1 MVLLYVFVN
10 LTSVAWLGTIAIE
23 QILGIDP
30 MYRIHHHIPFVIA
43 GVYSIYGGLAAVAW
57 TDVLQ
62 VVFLVGGGLITAYF
76 ALEAVSGANGG
87 AWDGFVII
95 FDKLKSL
102 PEDTH
107 FNLVVDRAL
116 SPDAFKDLPGNSS
129 SSRWCMVG

>member
-1 MVLLYVFVN
+1 
-10 LTSVAWLGTIAIE
+10 
-23 QILGIDP
+23 
-30 MYRIHHHIPFVIA
+30 MYRMYIIIFLFVIA

-116 SPDAFKDLPGNSS
+116 SPDAFKDLPGIAAV
-129 SSRWCMVG
+129 VGGVWLTNLGYWGFNQYIIQK